1 MQEIDKQN
9 VIDIRQIPC
18 KGPSPNRERIFSFV
32 GGLFPNLWQ
41 AVLFV
46 TVCWWFVNIFRQL
59 EFIKTKRWIVANL
72 PQANDKQ
79 SKFVHK
85 HENSSGV
92 EVSSAF
98 VTHKSG
104 ICKQDKGKGEIL
116 LFREKKDFETE
127 IVVGNCG
134 SQEKV
139 IFGREI
145 IYFLSPETPLSH
157 AVKFEEEKR
166 IKALWK
172 RRIVFYRRGMQR
184 RGGEKSIPLKSPH
197 STSFGLTHIL

>member
-1 MQEIDKQN
+1 MLFLKEQNLGFDKKCVEQKKEFGDFPIFGVRSLISAQQRGQEESKT
-9 VIDIRQIPC
+9 P
-18 KGPSPNRERIFSFV
+18 IFLLLLPPFS
-32 GGLFPNLWQ
+32 LQ
-41 AVLFV
+41 
-46 TVCWWFVNIFRQL
+46 
-59 EFIKTKRWIVANL
+59 KTA
-72 PQANDKQ
+72 
-79 SKFVHK
+79 
-85 HENSSGV
+85 V